1 MANPM
6 LRTWLLWWRKWGK
19 KDWAIAAVGFAAVL
33 FTFTLLI
40 ESGTEDP
47 SAIGNRPLDLPISA
61 DDPVELTLLRNAKD
75 RGAFCLDGSLPGY
88 HFEKGFG
95 SGSNKWV
102 IHIEGGGWCNTIESC
117 SYRSRTALG
126 SSKFMDRQVIFAGML
141 SRDPSQNP
149 DFYNWNRIKIRYCDG
164 ASLAGHP
171 ESEFKNGTKL
181 FFRGQLIWEAI
192 MDELLSMG
200 MAKAKQA
207 FLTGCS
213 AGGLATLIHCDDFR
227 HLLPKYTT
235 VKCLADAGFF
245 LDEKDVGGHYTMR
258 SFYQDV
264 LLLQGVDKSLHK
276 NCVSKTDP
284 SQCLFPREIIKNTRT
299 PIFLV
304 HPGYDFWQIRNILV
318 PDVSDPSGHWRKCRQ
333 GLQYCNSTQ
342 IEILQGFRTSLLNAL
357 DEFKQNK
364 EGGYFINSCFIHC
377 QTWFSPTWHSPSSP
391 RINNKTIAE
400 SVGDWYFD
408 RQEVKQID
416 CPYPCNPT
424 CHNMDFA
431 QH

>member
-149 DFYNWNRIKIRYCDG
+149 EDSSFGKPLWMNSYQWEWPRLSRWF
-164 ASLAGHP
+164 S
-171 ESEFKNGTKL
+171 
-181 FFRGQLIWEAI
+181 FRV
-192 MDELLSMG
+192 
-200 MAKAKQA
+200 A

-227 HLLPKYTT
+227 QLLPKYTT

-264 LLLQGVDKSLHK
+264 LLLQVLA
-276 NCVSKTDP
+276 P
-284 SQCLFPREIIKNTRT
+284 
-299 PIFLV
+299 
-304 HPGYDFWQIRNILV
+304 
-318 PDVSDPSGHWRKCRQ
+318 
-333 GLQYCNSTQ
+333 
-342 IEILQGFRTSLLNAL
+342 
-357 DEFKQNK
+357 
-364 EGGYFINSCFIHC
+364 
-377 QTWFSPTWHSPSSP
+377 FSSIWCGQ
-391 RINNKTIAE
+391 K
-400 SVGDWYFD
+400 
-408 RQEVKQID
+408 
-416 CPYPCNPT
+416 
-424 CHNMDFA
+424 FA
-431 QH
+431 QELCIQDRPISDDCRISWRLVL